1 MTELTKQDRKRSRYR
16 GKNYEYR
23 VAKKIKGVVVGR
35 SKAVKVGDI
44 HIDVN
49 PQKPPDV
56 INSWLSIECKHL
68 KTLPVWLEKV
78 MAQAVSNAPDGYL
91 VPVAWV
97 GDKESNYVI
106 MREEDFMANFV
117 GENG

>member
-1 MTELTKQDRKRSRYR
+1 MKSEAQIRSKRSIWR
-16 GKNYEYR
+16 GRNYEYR

-35 SKAVKVGDI
+35 SKAVKVGDKYR
-44 HIDVN
+44 DVN
-49 PQKPPDV
+49 PSKPPDV
-56 INSWLSIECKHL
+56 INSWLSVECKHL

-78 MAQAVSNAPDGYL
+78 MAQAVTNAPEGL
-91 VPVAWV
+91 TPVAWV